1 MLTILPSVCA
11 IASRHYTARPELYV
25 KLSDLSRKLAFS
37 VPAQSDD
44 QKRPPK
50 YPPVR
55 DPKPKPPR
63 DNPPKGDDKPKKPGM
78 SFYLVAD
85 SRNSDI
91 A

>member
-1 MLTILPSVCA
+1 MKTFRQIIFTLA
-11 IASRHYTARPELYV
+11 IVAG
-25 KLSDLSRKLAFS
+25 LAFS

-50 YPPVR
+50 PKPPVV

-63 DNPPKGDDKPKKPGM
+63 GNPPKGEDRPKKPGM
-78 SFYLVAD
+78 SFFLVSA
-85 SRNSDI
+85 RHGNDI